1 MAMAQS
7 INIAALKDA
16 ISNKRI
22 EWQKHA
28 LERMAERNVLRS
40 TVIDVLLTGER
51 IEDYPD
57 DTPFPSALFFKLI
70 EQKPIHV
77 VVAYDYISKWT
88 FIITAYEPTIEHFET
103 NFKTRREK

>member
-1 MAMAQS
+1 MTQS
-7 INIAALKDA
+7 IDIAALKDA
-16 ISNKRI
+16 VANKRI

-51 IEDYPD
+51 IENYPD

-70 EQKPIHV
+70 EHKPIHV
-77 VVAYDYISKWT
+77 IAAYDYISKWV
-88 FIITAYEPTIEHFET
+88 FVITAYEPNIEHFEAD
-103 NFKTRREK
+103 FKTRRKK